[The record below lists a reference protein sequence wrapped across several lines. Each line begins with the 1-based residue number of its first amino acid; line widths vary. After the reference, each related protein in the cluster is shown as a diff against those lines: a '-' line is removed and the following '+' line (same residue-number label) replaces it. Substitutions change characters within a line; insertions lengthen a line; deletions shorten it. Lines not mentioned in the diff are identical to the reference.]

1 MSGRSRT
8 TVIRRMWM
16 AAVLAAVVT
25 TGCARGN
32 DKPALP
38 ATEQGPAAL
47 GVKAIAPATELS
59 ANVTRVTGQV
69 RSKHEATLSA
79 QATGTLAKMNVKVG
93 DKVKKGQVL
102 AVLDTSNVAIGVE
115 QARAGKAMAD
125 AGLQLATSNLE
136 RVRKVAEGGGM
147 AAASLDQA
155 EIGQKQAAAQAAQA
169 GAALKMAEESL
180 RDMAILAP
188 FDGVITARMKNIGDT
203 VAMMPPTPVFSL
215 VDTAGLEVRAL
226 VPESVVDKVKAGTR
240 TQGTVSPSGMRFEVQ
255 VATVGAVVDATNR
268 TVEVLADVVGETA
281 SPLRPG
287 ALVELDFSAA
297 GEADDKGLF
306 LPAQAVSARGQQGF
320 VWVVQDGTVRKR
332 DVRVERVLPGYV
344 RVLQGLAAEERVL
357 ADSSL
362 DVKEGTAVRVVQ

>member
-1 MSGRSRT
+1 M
-8 TVIRRMWM
+8 IRRMWM

-25 TGCARGN
+25 TGCAKGN

-38 ATEQGPAAL
+38 VEQGPAAL
-47 GVKAIAPATELS
+47 GVKAITPATELS
-59 ANVTRVTGQV
+59 ANITRVTGQV
-69 RSKHEATLSA
+69 RAKQEATLSA

-93 DKVKKGQVL
+93 DKVKKGQAL

-115 QARAGKAMAD
+115 QARAVKAAAD

-136 RVRKVAEGGGM
+136 RVRKVAEGGGV
-147 AAASLDQA
+147 AAAGLDQA
-155 EIGQKQAAAQAAQA
+155 EIGHKQAAAQAAQA
-169 GAALKMAEESL
+169 AAALRMAEESL
-180 RDMAILAP
+180 RDMSIIAP

-215 VDTAGLEVRAL
+215 VNTSGLEVRAL
-226 VPESVVDKVKAGTR
+226 VPESVVDKVKAGAR
-240 TQGTVSPSGMRFEVQ
+240 TQGTVSPSGMRFDVQ
-255 VATVGAVVDATNR
+255 VAMVGAVVDVTSR

-287 ALVELDFSAA
+287 AMVELDFSAA
-297 GEADDKGLF
+297 SEADDKGLF
-306 LPAQAVSARGQQGF
+306 LPSQAVNAKGQQGF

-362 DVKEGTAVRVVQ
+362 NVKEGTAVRVVQ

>member
-1 MSGRSRT
+1 M
-8 TVIRRMWM
+8 IRRMWM
-16 AAVLAAVVT
+16 AAVLATVVT
-25 TGCARGN
+25 TGCAKGS
-32 DKPALP
+32 DKPPLP
-38 ATEQGPAAL
+38 AEQGPAAL
-47 GVKAIAPATELS
+47 GVKAITPATELS

-69 RSKHEATLSA
+69 RSKQEATLSA
-79 QATGTLAKMNVKVG
+79 QATGTIAKMHVKVG
-93 DKVKKGQVL
+93 DKVKKGQSL

-115 QARAGKAMAD
+115 QARAVKAAAD
-125 AGLQLATSNLE
+125 ATLQLATSNLE
-136 RVRKVAEGGGM
+136 RVRKVAEGGGV

-169 GAALKMAEESL
+169 GAAVKMAEENL
-180 RDMAILAP
+180 RDMAIIAP
-188 FDGVITARMKNIGDT
+188 FDGVITARTKNIGDT
-203 VAMMPPTPVFSL
+203 VAMMPPTPVFTL
-215 VDTAGLEVRAL
+215 VDTTGLEVRAL
-226 VPESVVDKVKAGTR
+226 VPESVVDKVKQGSR

-287 ALVELDFSAA
+287 ALVELDFSSA
-297 GEADDKGLF
+297 GESDDKGVF
-306 LPAQAVSARGQQGF
+306 LPAQAVNAKGQQGF

>member
-1 MSGRSRT
+1 
-8 TVIRRMWM
+8 MWM

-25 TGCARGN
+25 TGCAKGN

-38 ATEQGPAAL
+38 EQQGPAAL

-59 ANVTRVTGQV
+59 ANVTRVTGSV
-69 RSKHEATLSA
+69 RSKQEATLSA
-79 QATGTLAKMNVKVG
+79 QATGTLAKMLVKVG
-93 DKVKKGQVL
+93 DKVKKGQAL

-115 QARAGKAMAD
+115 QARAVKAAAD
-125 AGLQLATSNLE
+125 AALQLATSNLE
-136 RVRKVAEGGGM
+136 RVRKVAEAGGV
-147 AAASLDQA
+147 AASGLDQA

-169 GAALKMAEESL
+169 GAALRMAEENL
-180 RDMAILAP
+180 RDMTLFAP
-188 FDGVITARMKNIGDT
+188 FEGVITARMKNVGDT
-203 VAMMPPTPVFSL
+203 VAMMPPTPVFTL
-215 VDTAGLEVRAL
+215 VDTTGLEVRAQ
-226 VPESVVDKVKAGTR
+226 VPESVVDKVKQGGR

-287 ALVELDFSAA
+287 ALVELDFSG
-297 GEADDKGLF
+297 GESDDKGLF
-306 LPAQAVSARGQQGF
+306 LPTQAVSAKGQQGF

-344 RVLQGLAAEERVL
+344 RVLQGLSADERVL

-362 DVKEGTAVRVVQ
+362 DVKEGTVVRVVQ

>member
-1 MSGRSRT
+1 M
-8 TVIRRMWM
+8 IRRMWM

-25 TGCARGN
+25 TGCGKGQ

-38 ATEQGPAAL
+38 TEQGPTAL
-47 GVKAIAPATELS
+47 GVKAIAPATELN

-69 RSKHEATLSA
+69 RSKQEATLSA

-115 QARAGKAMAD
+115 QARAVKAAAD
-125 AGLQLATSNLE
+125 AALQLATSNLE

-169 GAALKMAEESL
+169 GAALKMAEENL
-180 RDMAILAP
+180 RDMAIIAP
-188 FDGVITARMKNIGDT
+188 FDGIITARAKNIGDT
-203 VAMMPPTPVFSL
+203 VAMMPPTAIFTL
-215 VDTAGLEVRAL
+215 VDTTGLEVRAL
-226 VPESVVDKVKAGTR
+226 VPESVVDKVKQGTK

-255 VATVGAVVDATNR
+255 VSTVGAVVDATNR

-287 ALVELDFSAA
+287 ALVELDFSSV

-306 LPAQAVSARGQQGF
+306 LPAQAVNAKGQQGF

>member
-1 MSGRSRT
+1 M
-8 TVIRRMWM
+8 IRRMWM

-25 TGCARGN
+25 TGCAKGH

-38 ATEQGPAAL
+38 AEQGPAAL
-47 GVKAIAPATELS
+47 GVKAIAPATELG

-69 RSKHEATLSA
+69 RSKQEATLSA
-79 QATGTLAKMNVKVG
+79 QATGTLAKMNAKVG

-115 QARAGKAMAD
+115 QARAVKAAAD
-125 AGLQLATSNLE
+125 AGLQLATNNLE

-147 AAASLDQA
+147 AAAGLDQA
-155 EIGQKQAAAQAAQA
+155 EIGQKQAAAAAAQA
-169 GAALKMAEESL
+169 GAALKMAEETL
-180 RDMAILAP
+180 RDMAIIAP
-188 FDGVITARMKNIGDT
+188 FDGVITSRQKNIGDT
-203 VAMMPPTPVFSL
+203 VAMVPVTPIFTL
-215 VDTAGLEVRAL
+215 VDIQGLEVRAL
-226 VPESVVDKVKAGTR
+226 VPESVVDKVKPGSK
-240 TQGTVSPSGMRFEVQ
+240 TQGTVSPSGMRFDVQ
-255 VATVGAVVDATNR
+255 IATVGSVVDTTNR

-287 ALVELDFSAA
+287 ALVELDFSSV

-306 LPAQAVSARGQQGF
+306 LPAQAVNAKGQQGF

-344 RVLQGLAAEERVL
+344 RVLQGLGADERVL